1 MDPVLSLQDVMR
13 CHYCETPIPPKH
25 CDICHIHI
33 CDACE
38 EKHLS
43 DESKEHYIVPFKM
56 RGLTPNCLK
65 HSTKICKLH
74 CEYCDVPICAE
85 CESSAEHEQHKKETL
100 LKSYT
105 RKKELIQSDLQELE
119 DIIYPKYQ
127 DAASDIPI
135 QKADLSNHAQKL
147 KISLNDK
154 AQTLH
159 TEIDTIIQKMQ
170 ADIDVINIEHMA
182 TIEKQET
189 VIKQIIEDLSWV
201 ILKVRRLLETN
212 DIYLVSKYKSR
223 NHKFKTI
230 PTRLQVTLPRFIH
243 TNHNRE
249 QIAQQIGFIS
259 KLAVK
264 RLPIS
269 TNFLDEPRVIADIN
283 IKENNSLLKPLRSV
297 SCLSDSEFWAC
308 QNNNII
314 RLYNLQGDVIK
325 YIQTSSENMPQSIT
339 VTRSGDLVY
348 TDYWDSSINLVSGTQ
363 VQTLITLPGWSP
375 LYISSTSSGDLL
387 AFIRSDDRS
396 QTKVVRYSG
405 STEKQSIQWDDR
417 GKPLYTSGEISI
429 YKHLSEN
436 RNLDI
441 CVADCEAGAVVVVS
455 AAGKL
460 RFLYT
465 GPLSIYQESFSPLG
479 ITTDSKANILTSD
492 LDSKSIH
499 IVDRD
504 GNFLRYLK
512 NCGLRDPIDLSI
524 DNFDNLFIAE
534 KNYIVRKIQYYK

>member
-1 MDPVLSLQDVMR
+1 MDPVFSLQDVLR
-13 CHYCETPIPPKH
+13 CHYCETPVPPKH
-25 CDICHIHI
+25 CDICHVHI

-43 DESKEHYIVPFKM
+43 DKSKEHYIVPFIM
-56 RGLTPNCLK
+56 RRLTPNCLK

-74 CEYCDVPICAE
+74 CEYCDVPIFAE
-85 CESSAEHEQHKKETL
+85 CESSAEHEQHMKETL
-100 LKSYT
+100 LKSFT
-105 RKKELIQSDLQELE
+105 RKKELIQGDLKELE
-119 DIIYPKYQ
+119 DIIYPSYQ
-127 DAASDIPI
+127 DAASNIPI
-135 QKADLSNHAQKL
+135 QKADLSNHSQKL
-147 KISLNDK
+147 KISLSDK

-159 TEIDTIIQKMQ
+159 KEIDTVIQKMQ
-170 ADIDVINIEHMA
+170 ADIDVMNLEHMA

-189 VIKQIIEDLSWV
+189 VINQRINEISRV
-201 ILKVRRLLETN
+201 ILEVRRLLESN
-212 DIYLVSKYKSR
+212 DIYLVSEYKSR

-230 PTRLQVTLPRFIH
+230 PTRLQVTLPRFRH
-243 TNHNRE
+243 TKHNRE
-249 QIAQQIGFIS
+249 QIAKQIGFLS
-259 KLAVK
+259 KLEVK

-269 TNFLDEPRVIADIN
+269 TNFLDEPRIIADIST
-283 IKENNSLLKPLRSV
+283 IENSLLNPLRSV
-297 SCLSDSEFWAC
+297 SCLSDCEFWAC
-308 QNNNII
+308 QNDDII
-314 RLYNLQGDVIK
+314 RLYNLQGDVVK

-348 TDYWDSSINLVSGTQ
+348 SDYWDSSINLVSGTQ
-363 VQTLITLPGWSP
+363 VQTLITLAGWSP

-387 AFIRSDDRS
+387 AVIRSDDRS

-417 GKPLYTSGEISI
+417 GKPLYTSGEVSI

-455 AAGKL
+455 SAGKL

-465 GPLSIYQESFSPLG
+465 GPPSVYQESFSPLG

-492 LDSKSIH
+492 VDSKSIH

-504 GNFLRYLK
+504 GNFLRYIK

-534 KNYIVRKIQYYK
+534 KKDIVRKIQYYK